1 MESRANQSSFDR
13 SSLDFNNHRYK
24 IRGTKVASPYPVQI
38 TPAEA
43 RLVFSL
49 QRHFEPENIFPEL
62 YLPKVNSQT
71 RRAADLSSFTLGAE
85 TKNLSGS
92 EHTQIDCLA
101 VNQQGIFVFES
112 KDYSG
117 AIYGDAEDHLW
128 TQVLGFGQNKYTF
141 YNPIRQ
147 NATHI
152 AALTDFL
159 PDDFPIYSVVV
170 FGREATL
177 MKASNLPEHCFVI
190 TQPQIY
196 SLFNKLPKSLSDVD
210 VAMIYQYLQD
220 HRTLPDAIVRRE
232 HVTNIQDSL
241 AKPDSLRRVL

>member
-1 MESRANQSSFDR
+1 MESRTKQSGFNE

-24 IRGTKVASPYPVQI
+24 IRGTKVTSPYPVQI

-49 QRHFEPENIFPEL
+49 QKHFNPENIFPEL
-62 YLPKVNSQT
+62 YLPKVTKQT
-71 RRAADLSSFTLGAE
+71 RHAADLSDFTLGAE

-92 EHTQIDCLA
+92 EYTQIDCLA
-101 VNQQGIFVFES
+101 INQQGIFVFES

-117 AIYGDAEDHLW
+117 VIYGDADDHLW

-152 AALTDFL
+152 IALADFL
-159 PDDFPIYSVVV
+159 PDIFPIFSIVV

-177 MKASNLPEHCFVI
+177 MKTTNVPERCFVI

-196 SLFNKLPKSLSDVD
+196 NLFNQLPKSLSDIDIV
-210 VAMIYQYLQD
+210 MIYQYIQD

-232 HVTNIQDSL
+232 HITDIQDSL
-241 AKPDSLRRVL
+241 AKPADRTL